1 MDNSGITILNV
12 DGSEI
17 SLYAKSRIL
26 REAGY
31 RIIEARTGG
40 EALRL
45 AQRESPQLVLLSAD
59 LPDWSG
65 FEALGRIRT
74 DATISSQSAPPMVL
88 LVSATFVGCENRARA
103 LEECADG
110 YLLEPASPEFLLA
123 NIKMLLRRLPSAVEI
138 ARSIA
143 DEWRRGR
150 EFMGIDGGA
159 EFALVINSA
168 ESLDEILQVAA
179 REARELI
186 GTHQAM
192 VSLNPDAL
200 DLNNPAAIRPEAP
213 CAVSLSEKYAQE
225 PVGIGQ
231 WPGETWFSSLVCRL
245 NQTMRLAQSDLEWR
259 LDPRTRE
266 ADQAYE
272 THQTYMTWRRPQ
284 ELEEIMTPRE
294 MATLRRM
301 AGLREIA
308 GLREVATPRE
318 IAGLREAAVARNPQL
333 IRGLDMRGWLAAPL
347 VSRSG
352 FCGRNLGLIQLS
364 EKLDGEFTE
373 QDEAALAQLARI
385 VSVAVENRLRWRHE
399 QRMREAAERA
409 ARAKDEYMAMT
420 SYKLRAQLNTLLGWS
435 WVLRRQA
442 DNMEDV
448 SRAAEIIERAARTQ
462 AQLVEDLLGASRKGA
477 VIWRGEG
484 GTEGRREGGVTG
496 WEEGETEVWR
506 EGTAEGQWEKKIE
519 GWGEGE
525 TLDFSVT
532 PPFRHCVAP
541 SLRSAGRRS
550 PNAASRGLAAGGGS

>member
-31 RIIEARTGG
+31 RIIEARTGV

-74 DATISSQSAPPMVL
+74 DVTISSQSAPPMVL

-103 LEECADG
+103 LEEGADG

-150 EFMGIDGGA
+150 AYIGIDGAA

-168 ESLDEILQVAA
+168 ESLDEILRVAA

-200 DLNNPAAIRPEAP
+200 DLNSPAAIRLEAP

-225 PVGIGQ
+225 PVGIGH
-231 WPGETWFSSLVCRL
+231 WLGETWFSSLVCRL
-245 NQTMRLAQSDLEWR
+245 NQTMRLAQSELEWR
-259 LDPRTRE
+259 LDSRTQE
-266 ADQAYE
+266 ADEAYE
-272 THQTYMTWRRPQ
+272 PHQTYTSWRRPQ

-294 MATLRRM
+294 VATLRRM

-347 VSRSG
+347 ASLSG

-385 VSVAVENRLRWRHE
+385 VSIAVENRLRWRHE

-448 SRAAEIIERAARTQ
+448 ARAAEIIERAARTQ

-484 GTEGRREGGVTG
+484 GTEGRRGGGIAG
-496 WEEGETEVWR
+496 WGEEETEVWK
-506 EGTAEGQWEKKIE
+506 EGKADGQWERKIE
-519 GWGEGE
+519 EWREGE
-525 TLDFSVT
+525 TLDFSVVQ
-532 PPFRHCVAP
+532 PFRHSVAP
-541 SLRSAGRRS
+541 SLRSTARGS
-550 PNAASRGLAAGGGS
+550 SNSASRGLAAGGGS